1 MRAFFVLINNNNYL
15 IPYHSYRKGDFVNT
29 QQIVWI
35 AVMIIFTVVELCT
48 LNMITIWLV
57 LGALAAL
64 IGCILGASVMA
75 QMWIFVIVSVL
86 ALAVTKPIV
95 SKKLHQK
102 RISPGKFAGKVMV
115 NGQEWSAVAKDGAS
129 IPEGASVTVIE
140 ISGVKLIVE

>member
-1 MRAFFVLINNNNYL
+1 M
-15 IPYHSYRKGDFVNT
+15 NT

-48 LNMITIWLV
+48 FNMVTIWLV

-64 IGCILGASVMA
+64 ICCMLGASMMT

-95 SKKLHQK
+95 AKKLQQK
-102 RISPGKFAGKVMV
+102 RISTNADRIIGMRGIVTEDIAPGKFAGKVTV
-115 NGQEWSAVAKDGAS
+115 NGQEWSAVAKDGAT
-129 IPEGASVTVIE
+129 IPEGTSVTVLE